1 MIGCFPCITQ
11 FDQVIADDPNFIKTL
26 FDDPKPVWYDASVQ
40 KVLIAYYRK
49 RIIGVCDV
57 DEFKQLM
64 RDKALIQRDRFNRL
78 WDAYQIDL
86 LDFSTSKARTS
97 TVLETENQPD
107 TKTAWWLKNTPAERP
122 YQDVDSKLS
131 VIDPISADR
140 YLATRQASIVDYAGS
155 SGLSTKTNLDD
166 VNHFRDQLSGFIM
179 DFVRIFETH
188 FVGRY

>member
-1 MIGCFPCITQ
+1 M
-11 FDQVIADDPNFIKTL
+11 
-26 FDDPKPVWYDASVQ
+26 
-40 KVLIAYYRK
+40 YRK
-49 RIIGVCDV
+49 RIIGVCDQA
-57 DEFKQLM
+57 EFIQLFK
-64 RDKALIQRDRFNRL
+64 DKALINKDKFDRL

-107 TKTAWWLKNTPAERP
+107 TQTAYWLKNTPAERP
-122 YQDVDSKLS
+122 FQDVDSKLS

-166 VNHFRDQLSGFIM
+166 VNHFREQLSGFIL
-179 DFVRIFETH
+179 DFVKIFESH